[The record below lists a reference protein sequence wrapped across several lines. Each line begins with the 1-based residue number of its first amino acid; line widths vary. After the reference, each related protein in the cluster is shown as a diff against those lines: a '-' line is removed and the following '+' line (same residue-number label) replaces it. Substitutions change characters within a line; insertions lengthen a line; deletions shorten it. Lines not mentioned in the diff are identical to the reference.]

1 MHALDYY
8 SEVPYQPYGY
18 MNYCPPRIN
27 YEHKCKY
34 AFKSCP
40 NTRSAKKNGE
50 MHKLC
55 EYHRRKANNVQKFY
69 ARRKRHA
76 KSLEQGKSQPQTPAS
91 DSDSGDDV
99 KSPWANMTL
108 EPLPFYATNC
118 SKADPLAYEDCLMLI
133 KILT

>member
-1 MHALDYY
+1 
-8 SEVPYQPYGY
+8 
-18 MNYCPPRIN
+18 
-27 YEHKCKY
+27 
-34 AFKSCP
+34 
-40 NTRSAKKNGE
+40 

-55 EYHRRKANNVQKFY
+55 EYHRRKANNVQK
-69 ARRKRHA
+69 AGQEPA
-76 KSLEQGKSQPQTPAS
+76 ADPAS